1 MNTNTMVMNY
11 AIGAVVLAG
20 ALAVGLAILVW

>member
-1 MNTNTMVMNY
+1 MNTMVMNY